1 MTDLKQALL
10 EKWRGIQGTTRNF
23 LSRKRTHQELMLLF
37 LVAAVFGFT
46 LKSLVRD
53 SITIG
58 FDDYRLVENS
68 RLVDLNLL
76 QKEVLENDGALAT
89 KKTVAASG
97 ATCSEQAD

>member
-1 MTDLKQALL
+1 MTDLKQAFF
-10 EKWRGIQGTTRNF
+10 EKLRGIQGATRNF
-23 LSRKRTHQELMLLF
+23 LSRERTHQELMILF
-37 LVAAVFGFT
+37 LVAVVFGFT

-58 FDDYRLVENS
+58 FDDYRLVESS

-76 QKEVLENDGALAT
+76 QKEVLKNDGALAT
-89 KKTVAASG
+89 KKTAVASG